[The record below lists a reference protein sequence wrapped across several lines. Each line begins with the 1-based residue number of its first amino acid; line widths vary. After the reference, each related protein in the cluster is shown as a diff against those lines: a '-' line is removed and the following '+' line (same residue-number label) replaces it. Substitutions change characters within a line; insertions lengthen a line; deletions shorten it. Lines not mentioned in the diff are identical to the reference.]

1 MVVAWCAFLNLAL
14 TANLALGPI
23 APRRSRNDSGLPRSG
38 TRQTRSGSCGGR
50 SGNDFTSKIKAK
62 IRELV
67 RGQWCVKYHD
77 FRRSDRRFPQS
88 FENDDGHPQQTTPR
102 PTMQNTSGPDTPRS
116 VGWICT
122 DPSLFATAKAMLDIE
137 HIDSSVKHDNDDVYS
152 GRIGTVNVVINCMP
166 PPLHSANIAVAAQS
180 MIASPMDIKSLLITG
195 ATSDLV
201 NINPG
206 DLIINPLTDRDE
218 DHSESIS
225 TRKWSLSQQAAI
237 LQREVGDEGR
247 WLSSNFSP
255 AALGSSDPLAFTQ
268 RPDGV
273 ATKYPRL
280 RYENLSQD
288 SQNSHR
294 KEMVAAKSVPDFNA
308 VAEGFRAGASSRI
321 IADSIAALENL
332 PVDVV
337 IILAAGRYDG
347 SSDYAAA
354 NAASYAK
361 ELIRGMS
368 DGLTN
373 SIASLRGTET
383 IVPPHL
389 DIKVPPFEPQPFP
402 RHGEAVF
409 LVIPTANKSKGRLL
423 REAFENQK
431 PKDVVMHSIAVP
443 FDSGVGEQ
451 PYNEA
456 GVLGAHTRVSNALR
470 YLNAP
475 EHQEALVSKG
485 IGTVIVASIENYI
498 QLGNVGRPTDYGV
511 VVIHNATAGET
522 AAGLS
527 WGVTVPPGYVDGARR
542 FGFEGN
548 PNHGR
553 VTVGKILAAHVPG
566 LDEADWHSV
575 LAGRSRYDLLS
586 DTISRLTIPW

>member
-1 MVVAWCAFLNLAL
+1 
-14 TANLALGPI
+14 
-23 APRRSRNDSGLPRSG
+23 
-38 TRQTRSGSCGGR
+38 
-50 SGNDFTSKIKAK
+50 
-62 IRELV
+62 
-67 RGQWCVKYHD
+67 
-77 FRRSDRRFPQS
+77 
-88 FENDDGHPQQTTPR
+88 
-102 PTMQNTSGPDTPRS
+102 MQNTSNPDTPRS

-122 DPSLFATAKAMLDIE
+122 DPSLFATAKAMLDVE
-137 HIDSSVKHDNDDVYS
+137 HIDTSVKRDNGDVYS
-152 GRIGTVNVVINCMP
+152 GRIGTVKVVINCMP
-166 PPLHSANIAVAAQS
+166 PPLHSANIAVAAHS
-180 MIASPMDIKSLLITG
+180 MIASPMNIKSLLVTG
-195 ATSDLV
+195 ATSGLV
-201 NINPG
+201 NSDINPG
-206 DLIINPLTDRDE
+206 DLIISPLTDRDE

-225 TRKWSLSQQAAI
+225 ARKWSLSQQAAI

-255 AALGSSDPLAFTQ
+255 TALSSSDPLTFTQ
-268 RPDGV
+268 RLDGGV
-273 ATKYPRL
+273 TKYPRL
-280 RYENLSQD
+280 HYENIGQD

-294 KEMVAAKSVPDFNA
+294 KEMVAAKSAPDFNA
-308 VAEGFRAGASSRI
+308 VAECFHAGASSRI

-332 PVDVV
+332 PVHVV

-347 SSDYAAA
+347 SSDSPEEYAAA

-373 SIASLRGTET
+373 SITGLRGTET

-389 DIKVPPFEPQPFP
+389 DIKVPLFEPQQFP
-402 RHGEAVF
+402 RHGEAVL

-431 PKDVVMHSIAVP
+431 PKDVVMHSIVVP

-456 GVLGAHTRVSNALR
+456 GVLGAHTRISNALR
-470 YLNAP
+470 HLDAP
-475 EHQEALVSKG
+475 EHQETLVSKG
-485 IGTVIVASIENYI
+485 IGTVIVASIESYI
-498 QLGNVGRPTDYGV
+498 QLDNVSRPTDYGV

-527 WGVTVPPGYVDGARR
+527 WGVTVPPAYVDRARR

-553 VTVGKILAAHVPG
+553 VTVGQILAAHVPG
-566 LDEADWHSV
+566 LDKADWHRD

-586 DTISRLTIPW
+586 DAISRLTIPW